1 MAPSVAPHCPLHK
14 SKLLPLA
21 LRPTR
26 SSWCSCS
33 SLSSSPARAL
43 SLSLSLFSAVLRLV
57 IPARLAGFRAGF
69 TPCPVPMFS
78 LLHAS
83 SSQEMQDFLLQ
94 HLFTSL
100 TNPCSPRSPGEAVEC
115 GGYGLEPWGH
125 ATCCKCQCSWGEMTE
140 SLCGP
145 GFLLWK
151 VGCCHET

>member
-33 SLSSSPARAL
+33 SLSSSHARAL
-43 SLSLSLFSAVLRLV
+43 SLSLSLLCSSSSSNSCSSCWVQSCHPL
-57 IPARLAGFRAGF
+57 
-69 TPCPVPMFS
+69 PCPRVQPPS
-78 LLHAS
+78 C
-83 SSQEMQDFLLQ
+83 FLLSRNAG
-94 HLFTSL
+94 LPTPTSVYFPL

-145 GFLLWK
+145 GFLL
-151 VGCCHET
+151 